1 MDTTITSLAASAVA
15 ALAPY
20 LAKAGEEFAREAGK
34 GALEKIGAL
43 YDFLKKRFQ
52 ANPNAKGALDDLK
65 ANPDDEDAQAALRV
79 QIKKL
84 MKADPT
90 IVKTVQQMLSE
101 IKQDKGS
108 VSFLTQVYGGNV
120 DKIIN
125 IGTAGTV
132 NIN

>member
-1 MDTTITSLAASAVA
+1 MDPITSLAASAVA
-15 ALAPY
+15 VLTPY
-20 LAKAGEEFAREAGK
+20 LAEAGK
-34 GALEKIGAL
+34 EFAKEAGKAALGKIGAF
-43 YDFLKKRFQ
+43 YDFLKQRFQ
-52 ANPNAKGALDDLK
+52 DHPTAKGALDDLK

-84 MKADPT
+84 VNADPAM
-90 IVKTVQQMLSE
+90 VKTIQQMLGE
-101 IKQDKGS
+101 MKQDKES
-108 VSFLTQVYGGNV
+108 VSFLTQVYGGNI

>member
-1 MDTTITSLAASAVA
+1 MDSTITSLAASAVA
-15 ALAPY
+15 TLAPY
-20 LAKAGEEFAREAGK
+20 LAKAGEEFAKEAGK
-34 GALEKIGAL
+34 AALGKIDAL

-52 ANPNAKGALDDLK
+52 DRPNAKGALGDLK

-90 IVKTVQQMLSE
+90 IVKTIQQMLSE

-120 DKIIN
+120 DKLIN
-125 IGTAGTV
+125 IGAAGTV